1 MDAFQVAGWS
11 QHEADARFTLD
22 RTVPCEAVVSI
33 SHRIAGILGPSLVAV
48 IASEFPL
55 VQPDLYAQQVPPVVY
70 LSGVL
75 MFVAGL
81 AIVRAHNVWV
91 RNWAV
96 LVTLCG
102 WMLLG
107 LGAVRMFAA
116 STYQRASAAAAS
128 WVLMVL
134 EGVLFFVGLYLTFK
148 AYGSKRSV

>member
-1 MDAFQVAGWS
+1 MS
-11 QHEADARFTLD
+11 T
-22 RTVPCEAVVSI
+22 

-55 VQPDLYAQQVPPVVY
+55 VQPDLYAQQIPPVVY

-81 AIVRAHNVWV
+81 AIIRAHNVWV
-91 RNWAV
+91 RNWTV

-107 LGAVRMFAA
+107 LGAVRMFRA
-116 STYQRASAAAAS
+116 STYQRASAATDS
-128 WVLMVL
+128 WVFMLL
-134 EGVLFFVGLYLTFK
+134 EGALLLVGLYLTYK
-148 AYGSKRSV
+148 AYRPKRAV

>member
-1 MDAFQVAGWS
+1 M
-11 QHEADARFTLD
+11 
-22 RTVPCEAVVSI
+22 SI
-33 SHRIAGILGPSLVAV
+33 SHRIAGILGPSLIAV

-55 VQPDLYAQQVPPVVY
+55 VQPDLYVQQIPPVVY

-91 RNWAV
+91 RNWAI

-102 WMLLG
+102 WVLLG

-116 STYQRASAAAAS
+116 STYQSASAAAAS
-128 WVLMVL
+128 WVLMLL
-134 EGVLFFVGLYLTFK
+134 EGVLFAIGLFLTFK
-148 AYGSKRSV
+148 TYGPKREV